1 MSCNIRTIG
10 IATAVTAHPIWAQAH
25 AGTALCV
32 KKSATRKGGT
42 RPTVP
47 GLADIG
53 YYNTSFRLGK
63 TATFVLTPS
72 SLSRLNSP
80 AIPTVPHD
88 FAMVCAVYLE
98 PSGGE
103 NHSKQQ

>member
-1 MSCNIRTIG
+1 MEIAMS
-10 IATAVTAHPIWAQAH
+10 
-25 AGTALCV
+25 
-32 KKSATRKGGT
+32 KM
-42 RPTVP
+42 
-47 GLADIG
+47 
-53 YYNTSFRLGK
+53 
-63 TATFVLTPS
+63 ATFVLTPS

>member
-1 MSCNIRTIG
+1 MDRLFPAGSIDGNI
-10 IATAVTAHPIWAQAH
+10 V
-25 AGTALCV
+25 LS
-32 KKSATRKGGT
+32 KM
-42 RPTVP
+42 
-47 GLADIG
+47 
-53 YYNTSFRLGK
+53 
-63 TATFVLTPS
+63 ATFVLTPS

>member
-1 MSCNIRTIG
+1 MKPGSSAGSSLRYYSIEF
-10 IATAVTAHPIWAQAH
+10 AV
-25 AGTALCV
+25 V
-32 KKSATRKGGT
+32 
-42 RPTVP
+42 
-47 GLADIG
+47 
-53 YYNTSFRLGK
+53 K